1 MLRVHPAVMR
11 KMRAMAIKQA
21 LSELEDE
28 VTSERIQYVAKRHG
42 LGYPELKKAY
52 KAKQREGE

>member
-1 MLRVHPAVMR
+1 MR

-28 VTSERIQYVAKRHG
+28 ATSERIQYVAKRHG